1 MKNDAELNDVA
12 NDVYDYIF
20 DNYSDER
27 TNFVRSFEN
36 SYIDNSTNTIYL
48 DGFCDVGEY
57 KITIERVTK

>member
-1 MKNDAELNDVA
+1 MKTKPDNELNDVA
-12 NDVYDYIF
+12 NDVYDYLF
-20 DNYSDER
+20 NNDCNTD
-27 TNFVRSFEN
+27 FVRSFEK